1 MGKSSGIDAL
11 SAEHYRFAS
20 EKIFVLLSIVF
31 NTMILHGHIPTC
43 FSDTIVVPIIK
54 DKSGNISDI
63 NNYRPIAL
71 TTVASKILEKLLLV
85 RLKDHLYT
93 TDNQFSF
100 KTKHSTD
107 MCVFTL
113 KSVIDL
119 YISSSSPVYVCYMDA
134 SKAFDKVNFWCLFEK
149 LQQRNVPSIYVRF
162 LMAWYCTQQFV
173 VRWCNTYSVPFS
185 VSNGVRQGGILS
197 PLLFNLY
204 MDDLSR
210 ALDVANVGCM
220 LNNVRFNHLIYAD
233 DMVLIAPSSLALQ
246 ILLSICDKYACANDI
261 SYNAKKT
268 MYVIPT

>member
-1 MGKSSGIDAL
+1 MDI
-11 SAEHYRFAS
+11 
-20 EKIFVLLSIVF
+20 VLY
-31 NTMILHGHIPTC
+31 NTIST
-43 FSDTIVVPIIK
+43 FSDTVLVPIIK

-85 RLKDHLYT
+85 RLKNHLYT

-149 LQQRNVPSIYVRF
+149 LLQRNVPNVFVRF
-162 LMAWYCTQQFV
+162 
-173 VRWCNTYSVPFS
+173 
-185 VSNGVRQGGILS
+185 
-197 PLLFNLY
+197 
-204 MDDLSR
+204 
-210 ALDVANVGCM
+210 
-220 LNNVRFNHLIYAD
+220 
-233 DMVLIAPSSLALQ
+233 
-246 ILLSICDKYACANDI
+246 
-261 SYNAKKT
+261 
-268 MYVIPT
+268 